1 MPIAAIRETGYG
13 VARNRQL
20 EETPPRAAITCGVA
34 MTVTAVER
42 RRATLVSADAAGY
55 SRLMAVDELA
65 TIEAIKIFR
74 QRRRLRPIMA
84 ADWWTHQATTC
95 CSSTGA
101 PPPRSRR
108 H

>member
-55 SRLMAVDELA
+55 SRLSAALCARFQACRVARRDDL
-65 TIEAIKIFR
+65 EAPVLTK
-74 QRRRLRPIMA
+74 
-84 ADWWTHQATTC
+84 TTALGT
-95 CSSTGA
+95 SA
-101 PPPRSRR
+101 
-108 H
+108 